1 MGRDELQSRQKE
13 ITELKEQLNL
23 KRKREECILERDSKK
38 LRAEEKARFL
48 AKCNDELKCSICDDI
63 FIEPMS
69 LNCGHVYCQYC
80 LESWKKDCKKKKKSY
95 TCPNCR
101 SVISSS
107 VRSIHLDNLITA
119 IFSDAN
125 EEVKKDREE
134 LVKERQA
141 EESRSSKNSHPKKT
155 ANEKITTVRN
165 YFQLSN
171 PPNNHS
177 RLNENEESNR

>member
-1 MGRDELQSRQKE
+1 MGRDELQSRHKE

-48 AKCNDELKCSICDDI
+48 EKCNDELKCSICDDI
-63 FIEPMS
+63 FIE
-69 LNCGHVYCQYC
+69 YC

-95 TCPNCR
+95 TSPNCR
-101 SVISSS
+101 AIISSS
-107 VRSIHLDNLITA
+107 VRSIHLDNLISA
-119 IFSDAN
+119 IFRDAN
-125 EEVKKDREE
+125 EELKKDREE
-134 LVKERQA
+134 LVKDRQA

-155 ANEKITTVRN
+155 ANEKKTTTVRS

-171 PPNNHS
+171 PQNNHS
-177 RLNENEESNR
+177 RLNENEVSNITAS